1 MSRPAIR
8 YSTANPDLPAVCVSA
23 SDYDA
28 LAQRCQSLEEAV
40 ERMDG
45 CNRAIAAD
53 ALAACSERDTL
64 RAEVEALQA
73 KLRRIESMA
82 ECGSVQSWLSLPDED
97 KAKWFGLH
105 VEQDF
110 ERLKFR
116 SDALALR
123 ELVAEC
129 AEYLN
134 FNELTSIGHGSIL
147 HRKMIDAAM
156 EAPR

>member
-1 MSRPAIR
+1 MGIVKRYNRSGDVRPAGH
-8 YSTANPDLPAVCVSA
+8 PDVCFVLS

-28 LAQRCQSLEEAV
+28 LHAENVRLAEWYSEAGV
-40 ERMDG
+40 RE
-45 CNRAIAAD
+45 
-53 ALAACSERDTL
+53 DTL

-73 KLRRIESMA
+73 KLRRIESMS

-105 VEQDF
+105 VEQDC
-110 ERLKFR
+110 ERLTFR

-134 FNELTSIGHGSIL
+134 TNELTRISHGSIL

-156 EAPR
+156 ERNQ